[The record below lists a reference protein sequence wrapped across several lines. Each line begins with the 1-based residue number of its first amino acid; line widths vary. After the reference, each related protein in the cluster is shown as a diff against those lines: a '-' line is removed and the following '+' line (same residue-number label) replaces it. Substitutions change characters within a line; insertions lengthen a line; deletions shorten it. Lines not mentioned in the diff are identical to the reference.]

1 MSDHHTR
8 ERDFKPAARRRARRF
23 VLQGLYEH
31 VLTGHSAVDIEAR
44 CRTTNDLR
52 RTDVDYMHEL
62 FSGVVRERAVLEADV
77 QPLLD
82 RPWSQ
87 LTPVEHAAL
96 LIGSYELHF
105 RLDIPREVV
114 LSEAVDLTVHF
125 GTSDGHRYVN
135 AVLDRL
141 ARTLRPHEGRDG

>member
-1 MSDHHTR
+1 MSDHQAR

-44 CRTTNDLR
+44 CRATNDLR
-52 RTDVDYMHEL
+52 RTDADYMHEL
-62 FSGVVRERAVLEADV
+62 LSGVVRERVVLETDV
-77 QPLLD
+77 EPLLD

-96 LIGSYELHF
+96 LIGCYELRF
-105 RLDIPREVV
+105 RLDVPREVV
-114 LSEAVDLTVHF
+114 ISEVVDLTVYF

-135 AVLDRL
+135 AILDRL
-141 ARTLRPHEGRDG
+141 ARQLRPHEGRNG